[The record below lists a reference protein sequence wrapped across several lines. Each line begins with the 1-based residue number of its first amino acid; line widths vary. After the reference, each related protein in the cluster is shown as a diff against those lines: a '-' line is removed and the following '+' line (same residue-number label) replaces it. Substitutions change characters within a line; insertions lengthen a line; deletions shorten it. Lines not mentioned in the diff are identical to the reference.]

1 MIEDKAS
8 RTALRVAMRRA
19 AHQILDHPKVL
30 DDPIAIRILPDE
42 AQRRVQTESPWQT
55 PGERSLRAFMV
66 TRSRYAE
73 DRLAAA
79 ISRRAT
85 QYVLLGAGLD
95 TYAYRSSSST
105 LRIFEV
111 DHPATQEWKR
121 ERLRIGNIAI
131 PANVEFVPVDFES
144 QTLDEALGQAGFDM
158 KAVSFFSWLGVT
170 QYLTWEA
177 AMATLRFIAGTGA
190 GSGVVFDYSVPRE
203 TLAPVEQIAF
213 DSMAERV
220 ARAGEPFRLFL
231 EPAGLAN
238 VLRGMGFQEIEDL
251 GHAEINQRFFEN
263 RQDGMRLFSSMA
275 RLMGATLGTGGAV

>member
-19 AHQILDHPKVL
+19 AHQILDDPKVL
-30 DDPIAIRILPDE
+30 DDPVAMRILPDE
-42 AQRRVQTESPWQT
+42 AQRRIQTESPWQT

-79 ISRRAT
+79 VSRHAT

-95 TYAYRSSSST
+95 TYAYRNPSSA

-121 ERLRIGNIAI
+121 ERLRNAKIAI
-131 PANVEFVPVDFES
+131 PANLEFVPVDFEN
-144 QTLDEALGQAGFDM
+144 QTLDESLAKAGFNR

-177 AMATLRFIAGTGA
+177 AMATLRFIAGTGV

-220 ARAGEPFRLFL
+220 ARAGEPFRLFF

-238 VLRGMGFQEIEDL
+238 VLRGMGFREIEDL

-263 RQDGMRLFSSMA
+263 RQDGMRLVSSMA
-275 RLMGATLGTGGAV
+275 RLMGATL